1 MGIIILAAFLFS
13 CQQATT
19 TVLSMGSGSG
29 LPSSENN
36 IVEIS
41 LKNTAQ
47 TVKGI
52 QTDICDTGNYLTGV
66 SCEAMG
72 SAAEY
77 SCVCNELSNGC
88 LRVLLFSTTGNIIEE
103 GTGPIISISYNVS
116 VDAPPGQCTDLIPEQ
131 VLVSDENNNRLPSA
145 TVKGT
150 FCF

>member
-1 MGIIILAAFLFS
+1 MSTIFLAALLFS

-29 LPSSENN
+29 LPGSENN
-36 IVEIS
+36 TVEIT
-41 LKNTAQ
+41 LKNTAH

-52 QTDICDTGNYLTGV
+52 QADICDTGNYLTGI
-66 SCEAMG
+66 SCQPMG
-72 SAAEY
+72 SASEY

-88 LRVLLFSTTGNIIEE
+88 LRVLLFSTTGNTIGE

-116 VDAPPGQCTDLIPEQ
+116 AEAPAGQCTDLIPEQ
-131 VLVSDENNNRLPSA
+131 VLVSDENNKRLTAA
-145 TVKGT
+145 TVNGT